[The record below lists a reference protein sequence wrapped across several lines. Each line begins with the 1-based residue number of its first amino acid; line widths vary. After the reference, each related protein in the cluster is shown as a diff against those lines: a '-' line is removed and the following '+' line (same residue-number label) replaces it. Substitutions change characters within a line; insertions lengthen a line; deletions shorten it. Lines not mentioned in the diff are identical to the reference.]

1 MREHSRYKELE
12 SQLEQTCRSKDHE
25 ITQLSSQLLESRE
38 KLKSHN
44 RDRYEGGGRGEEGGG
59 RGRRG
64 KGGERKREG
73 GRGERQLIISS
84 LFSCSEGSEGIDSM
98 TFHFLKQAVFHFLTD
113 YHAEDHLRS
122 ISSILR
128 FSPQERKAVY
138 SKYADQKK

>member
-1 MREHSRYKELE
+1 MRGEVEGK
-12 SQLEQTCRSKDHE
+12 
-25 ITQLSSQLLESRE
+25 
-38 KLKSHN
+38 
-44 RDRYEGGGRGEEGGG
+44 EGGG
-59 RGRRG
+59 GRRG
-64 KGGERKREG
+64 KGSERREREG